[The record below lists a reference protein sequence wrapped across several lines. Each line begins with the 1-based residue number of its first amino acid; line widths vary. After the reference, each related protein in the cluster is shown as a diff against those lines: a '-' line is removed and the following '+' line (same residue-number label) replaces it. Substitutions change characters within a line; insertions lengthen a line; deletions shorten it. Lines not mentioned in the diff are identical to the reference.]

1 MAEKKRKKEL
11 KSWEIRPPITS
22 PGDWL
27 EMMAR
32 GNSSSPEMGGV
43 LDPVLDEHDP
53 QQREETRRKPIVSIN
68 GRDVED
74 RELDRGAA

>member
-1 MAEKKRKKEL
+1 MAKKFEWRT
-11 KSWEIRPPITS
+11 PITS

-32 GNSSSPEMGGV
+32 GNSSSPDLGGAS
-43 LDPVLDEHDP
+43 DPVLEEQDP

-68 GRDVED
+68 GKDVED